1 MNVVVPIWQRGI
13 RIAGILLIAALVG
26 LPFYWLIISAVKT
39 PIEVVAYPPTW
50 FPSTFRSENVEEAV
64 AVLTVNALFNSIIFT
79 ASVTMLQLML
89 CITTGFAIAKMP
101 FPGRRALLWVF
112 IITLFLPFHVLLIP
126 TFLIIRQLN
135 WIDTWPGV
143 VLPVVAQTSFG
154 VFVFRQFYV
163 DLSDELLDAAR
174 IDGANWGQMF
184 TLIVVPMSGPAI
196 AAYVSITVLT
206 AWNMYIWPLVSTTTI
221 DLRVLPVALSAMI
234 TQRAQITPN
243 VAMMG
248 VLITTLPILA
258 IFVFLQRY
266 FINGLVGGVKE

>member
-1 MNVVVPIWQRGI
+1 V
-13 RIAGILLIAALVG
+13 
-26 LPFYWLIISAVKT
+26 
-39 PIEVVAYPPTW
+39 EVVAYPPTW
-50 FPSTFRSENVEEAV
+50 LPSEIRLENAEEALGI
-64 AVLTVNALFNSIIFT
+64 LTLNALLNSIIFT
-79 ASVTMLQLML
+79 VSVTILQLAL

-112 IITLFLPFHVLLIP
+112 IITLFVPFHVLLIP

-135 WIDTWPGV
+135 LIDTWPGV

-174 IDGANWGQMF
+174 IDGANWGQVF
-184 TLIVVPMSGPAI
+184 VLIVVPMSAPAI

-248 VLITTLPILA
+248 VLMTTLPIIL
-258 IFVFLQRY
+258 IFVLLQRY
-266 FINGLVGGVKE
+266 FVNGLVGGVKE